1 MVSLETSSIIKG
13 VLQRDRRSIARAIS
27 IVDNNENESRTIIK
41 AIFEKNRERNDGWVY
56 WFRWGA
62 GKSTLIGKLVPEFRS
77 IGYSVAI
84 LAVDPTSPIT
94 GGAILGTE

>member
-1 MVSLETSSIIKG
+1 MTVGFTGSG
-13 VLQRDRRSIARAIS
+13 
-27 IVDNNENESRTIIK
+27 
-41 AIFEKNRERNDGWVY
+41 
-56 WFRWGA
+56 GA

-94 GGAILGTE
+94 GGYFGGQSKDAIRYK